1 MSVFKLKI
9 GLGSSV
15 LVVFIGLI
23 LQKPTGFVQLLFDRG
38 KNTDET
44 LARDQTCAKS
54 LASANDRKT
63 VGIC

>member
-23 LQKPTGFVQLLFDRG
+23 LQKPTGFVQFLSDRG
-38 KNTDET
+38 KNTGET
-44 LARDQTCAKS
+44 LERD
-54 LASANDRKT
+54 
-63 VGIC
+63 